1 LITDLLYIYILPLE
15 IQLSRFNPT
24 PIYACPEIG
33 TEFLYI
39 YVLPL
44 EIQLSRFNPTPIY
57 ACPELGT
64 EFLLAYVVVI
74 FVINDLRWLYVLLI
88 LLTVTV

>member
-1 LITDLLYIYILPLE
+1 LIIG
-15 IQLSRFNPT
+15 
-24 PIYACPEIG
+24 IYACPELG

-64 EFLLAYVVVI
+64 EFLLAYVVESKYQNAKVYEMHI
-74 FVINDLRWLYVLLI
+74 EKCLN
-88 LLTVTV
+88 